1 MVIFK
6 SEPNEINA
14 IIKMIVDEES
24 FTLEYTYDNENIYY
38 DELITMSE
46 VKNKVEELRK
56 QGLKGFVVNTNIS
69 NTKIPY

>member
-24 FTLEYTYDNENIYY
+24 FTLEYTYDNENISY